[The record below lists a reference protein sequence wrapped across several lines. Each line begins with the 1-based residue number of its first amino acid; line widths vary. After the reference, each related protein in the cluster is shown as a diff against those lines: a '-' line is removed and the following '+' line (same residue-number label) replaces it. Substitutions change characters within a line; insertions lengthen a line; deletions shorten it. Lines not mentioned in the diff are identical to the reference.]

1 MIGLMIEAA
10 AALGELEETRG
21 RGHVYGT
28 TVSRKITEIQT
39 YGRLQ
44 IILALKFGGKALES
58 CPELSTIFHNDASEK
73 TQQVLA
79 GSQQGV
85 YAHFQFFQEDR
96 YS

>member
-1 MIGLMIEAA
+1 MEAA
-10 AALGELEETRG
+10 AALGELEETRGTRG

-39 YGRLQ
+39 DGRLQ
-44 IILALKFGGKALES
+44 KILALKFGGKALES